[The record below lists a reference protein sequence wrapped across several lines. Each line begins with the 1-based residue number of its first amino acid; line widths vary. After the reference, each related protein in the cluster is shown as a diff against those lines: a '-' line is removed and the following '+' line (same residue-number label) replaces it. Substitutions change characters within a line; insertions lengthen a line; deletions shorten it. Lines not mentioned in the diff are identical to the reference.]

1 MRFRHAFVA
10 AAMLPWPAGG
20 GASAALADAPYQA
33 YVYNEWNESK
43 ASPNGYVPERVVTG
57 LEAGAGHFN
66 EPQDLFAD
74 GEGAVYVADTGNDRI
89 VKLDASLRASGVIE
103 SLEWNGRP
111 TALSEPTG
119 IFVAEDGTLYVADH
133 GNGRVLRANA
143 TGRVELVLEQ
153 PKHPLIPEDFVFKP
167 KKVAADAAGRMYVLS
182 EGQFFGLM
190 QFDRDGAFLGYFGS
204 NKVEVTPAVVLETF
218 WKSVLTKEQREGMIK
233 LLPIEYSNLDMGADG
248 FVYTTTIV
256 SANSRQEIKKL
267 NPLGNNVMTGRD
279 GENDFGDKEIPLSKT
294 VKLDTSFIDVAI
306 DADGF
311 IAGLDRTRGRVFEY
325 DREGNPTSV
334 FGALGQQAGTFLQP
348 SAVEYWNDSVLVL
361 DAGKRNVTRFVR
373 SEYGRLVRE
382 ATVLYNEG
390 LYEEAADVWAEASK
404 RNVHNEM
411 AYIGMAKSLEKQE
424 RYEEAMRYYRLGTDR
439 SGYSDT
445 FAFLRIDAV
454 RASLP
459 FVMTALLVFVFGYY
473 GFKIIRFAR
482 SVKGRGRAHGA
493 SQGPSSG
500 PGSTPGPTKSA

>member
-1 MRFRHAFVA
+1 MKLRNVIAAVAMLSLLGNGA
-10 AAMLPWPAGG
+10 AA
-20 GASAALADAPYQA
+20 ASAEAPYQA

-43 ASPNGYVPERVVTG
+43 ASPNGYLPDRVFTG
-57 LEAGAGHFN
+57 LEAGVGHFS

-74 GEGAVYVADTGNDRI
+74 RDGALYVADTGNDRI
-89 VKLDASLRASGVIE
+89 VKLDGSLRATAVIDAFD
-103 SLEWNGRP
+103 WNGQP
-111 TALSEPTG
+111 TALSAPRG
-119 IFVAEDGTLYVADH
+119 LFVAEDGMMYVADH

-143 TGRVELVLEQ
+143 SGRVELVLEK
-153 PKHPLIPEDFVFKP
+153 PRHPLIPEDFVFKP
-167 KKVAADAAGRMYVLS
+167 TKVAADVAGRMYVLS

-190 QFDRDGAFLGYFGS
+190 QFDRDGTFLGYFGS

-233 LLPIEYSNLDMGADG
+233 LLPIEYSNLDMGTDG

-256 SANSRQEIKKL
+256 SENSRQEIKKL
-267 NPLGNNVMTGRD
+267 NPLGNNVMNGQN

-294 VKLDTSFIDVAI
+294 VKLDTSFVDVAV
-306 DADGF
+306 DGDGF

-325 DREGNPTSV
+325 DREGNPTAV

-348 SAVEYWNDSVLVL
+348 TAIEYWRDSVLVL

-373 SEYGRLVRE
+373 SEYGELVRE
-382 ATVLYNEG
+382 ATLRYNEG
-390 LYEEAADVWAEASK
+390 LYEEAAAIWEEASK

-459 FVMTALLVFVFGYY
+459 FAMTALLVLVAGYY
-473 GFKIIRFAR
+473 GLRLYRFVR
-482 SVKGRGRAHGA
+482 PGKERGRAHDAGY
-493 SQGPSSG
+493 SQRSVQRRH
-500 PGSTPGPTKSA
+500 